1 MENRKILDHQEFK
14 KHVDNGTIA
23 DLSYNEYEA
32 YITFIE
38 AREHSTSLVEKTMT
52 PYELYKLGSPAWANG
67 LSIEQISNMMNY
79 RQHAESKNAV
89 DKFDRH
95 FDQII
100 AHSHHF
106 LTGITFLE
114 LIGL

>member
-1 MENRKILDHQEFK
+1 
-14 KHVDNGTIA
+14 
-23 DLSYNEYEA
+23 
-32 YITFIE
+32 
-38 AREHSTSLVEKTMT
+38 MT

-114 LIGL
+114 SIGL

>member
-1 MENRKILDHQEFK
+1 MENRKILDYQEFK

-67 LSIEQISNMMNY
+67 LSIEQISNMMDY

-89 DKFDRH
+89 DKFDQH

-114 LIGL
+114 SIGL